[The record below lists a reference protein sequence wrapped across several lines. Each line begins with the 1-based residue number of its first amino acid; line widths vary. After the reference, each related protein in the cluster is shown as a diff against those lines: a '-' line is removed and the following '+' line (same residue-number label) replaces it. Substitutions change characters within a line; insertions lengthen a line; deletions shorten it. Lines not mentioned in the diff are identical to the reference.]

1 MESFLIQSNLAAAQ
15 SAGNLLTSKNGSK
28 TFKVILMTF
37 HNHPTRPSLYTGVTP
52 VYNVSHRES
61 DDSYGKVVL
70 QLAPRWRIIESR
82 NAEQWIIQ
90 KRSAEPL
97 DRGKWTGVS
106 YVVSRD
112 KLIALSTSLGL
123 LSETS
128 KRAVLEALPS
138 SATDLRK

>member
-1 MESFLIQSNLAAAQ
+1 
-15 SAGNLLTSKNGSK
+15 
-28 TFKVILMTF
+28 MTF
-37 HNHPTRPSLYTGVTP
+37 HNHPTRPSLYTGLTP
-52 VYNVSHRES
+52 VYNASHRES
-61 DDSYGKVVL
+61 DDSYGKVIL
-70 QLAPRWRIIESR
+70 QLAPRWRIIECR

-112 KLIALSTSLGL
+112 KLIELSTSLGL
-123 LSETS
+123 LSEPS

>member
-1 MESFLIQSNLAAAQ
+1 MALHFNAPPPD
-15 SAGNLLTSKNGSK
+15 K
-28 TFKVILMTF
+28 
-37 HNHPTRPSLYTGVTP
+37 YTGLTP
-52 VYNVSHRES
+52 VYNASHRES
-61 DDSYGKVVL
+61 DDSYTNIIL
-70 QLAPRWRIIESR
+70 QLAPRCRIIECR

-97 DRGKWTGVS
+97 DRGKWTSIS

-123 LSETS
+123 LSEPS
-128 KRAVLEALPS
+128 QRAVLEALPS

>member
-1 MESFLIQSNLAAAQ
+1 
-15 SAGNLLTSKNGSK
+15 
-28 TFKVILMTF
+28 MTI
-37 HNHPTRPSLYTGVTP
+37 HNHPPLPSLYTGLTP
-52 VYNVSHRES
+52 VYNVSPRER
-61 DDSYGKVVL
+61 DDGYDKVVL
-70 QLAPRWRIIESR
+70 QLAPRWRIIECR

-106 YVVSRD
+106 YVLSRD
-112 KLIALSTSLGL
+112 KLIELSARLGL
-123 LSETS
+123 LSEPS

>member
-1 MESFLIQSNLAAAQ
+1 
-15 SAGNLLTSKNGSK
+15 
-28 TFKVILMTF
+28 MTF

-112 KLIALSTSLGL
+112 KLIELSASLGL
-123 LSETS
+123 LSEPS
-128 KRAVLEALPS
+128 KRAVLEVLPS
-138 SATDLRK
+138 STTDLRK

>member
-1 MESFLIQSNLAAAQ
+1 MALDLKAPGGASIFGL
-15 SAGNLLTSKNGSK
+15 
-28 TFKVILMTF
+28 
-37 HNHPTRPSLYTGVTP
+37 TP
-52 VYNVSHRES
+52 VYNATHMERE
-61 DDSYGKVVL
+61 DSYSKVII
-70 QLAPRWRIIESR
+70 QLAPRWHIIECR

-97 DRGKWTGVS
+97 HQGVWRSVS

-112 KLIALSTSLGL
+112 KLIELSASLGL
-123 LSETS
+123 LSEPS

>member
-1 MESFLIQSNLAAAQ
+1 
-15 SAGNLLTSKNGSK
+15 
-28 TFKVILMTF
+28 MTI
-37 HNHPTRPSLYTGVTP
+37 HDHPTRTSDILGLPP
-52 VYNVSHRES
+52 VYNASHRER
-61 DDSYGKVVL
+61 DDGYSKVIL
-70 QLAPRWRIIESR
+70 QLAPRWRIIECR

-106 YVVSRD
+106 YVVSRK

-123 LSETS
+123 LSEPS
-128 KRAVLEALPS
+128 KRAVLERLPS

>member
-1 MESFLIQSNLAAAQ
+1 
-15 SAGNLLTSKNGSK
+15 
-28 TFKVILMTF
+28 MTI
-37 HNHPTRPSLYTGVTP
+37 HDHPTRTSDILGLTP
-52 VYNVSHRES
+52 VYNASHRER
-61 DDSYGKVVL
+61 DDGYSKVIL
-70 QLAPRWRIIESR
+70 QLAPRWRIIECR

-123 LSETS
+123 LPEPS